1 MPSSAGRQAH
11 HLRHTLFLLAPAK
24 APPSSQGPSHVCD
37 PSRAAAK
44 TARPRAGAQT
54 APLPRNPSQTQRNG
68 RKRKNRAVPS
78 SCMRT
83 GRPGRSSGSS
93 PIRRPPARRAFVN
106 AAAAYVA
113 SFRRYAK
120 EPAAVRL
127 LRNRRRYV
135 ALRLYE
141 RTAISDGS
149 TYDGR
154 DDASCRACGCH
165 EHPDPWRRG

>member
-1 MPSSAGRQAH
+1 MGDLAARTKSHEGQITHIATRETTAGLTTPILDQKPTGQGRAH
-11 HLRHTLFLLAPAK
+11 
-24 APPSSQGPSHVCD
+24 D
-37 PSRAAAK
+37 SRRIRSKRGEAI
-44 TARPRAGAQT
+44 
-54 APLPRNPSQTQRNG
+54 
-68 RKRKNRAVPS
+68 RKRKNRAAPS
-78 SCMRT
+78 SCMRNGT
-83 GRPGRSSGSS
+83 TRSVKRPS
-93 PIRRPPARRAFVN
+93 PIRRPPARRAFSN

-120 EPAAVRL
+120 EPAAVLL
-127 LRNRRRYV
+127 LRNRRQRV

-149 TYDGR
+149 TYDDR